1 MPQTLDMDTFPE
13 AGELT
18 ARLNRDHN
26 AELDE
31 QQQLFADSRQKA
43 TAFLQL
49 ADTMEFLVQRLKDTY
64 RKMHR
69 AATTL
74 QIQLPT
80 QREKFSHVTG
90 LSEWVGQDGDKLSD
104 EAAKEAEARLREYKQ
119 AYNPNRVRKLK
130 SSIRAALNKALKT
143 DGIPHRVVT
152 HMLLA
157 LKHDIDDDGLHY
169 CSGYHGA
176 DTLNPRI
183 GSALSCMRAFDE
195 IIDILW
201 DKSLTLSIQ
210 HPSKRRRTE

>member
-1 MPQTLDMDTFPE
+1 MAQSLDMDTFPE
-13 AGELT
+13 AAELT

-31 QQQLFADSRQKA
+31 QQQLFADSRQKP

-49 ADTMEFLVQRLKDTY
+49 ADTLEFLVQRLKDTY

-80 QREKFSHVTG
+80 ECQDWNDVTRRY
-90 LSEWVGQDGDKLSD
+90 EWVKSRDGDKLSD
-104 EAAKEAEARLREYKQ
+104 EAVKEAKARVQEYKD
-119 AYNPNRVRKLK
+119 AVDTERVLNMQ
-130 SSIRAALNKALKT
+130 SSTRAALNKALKT
-143 DGIPHRVVT
+143 DDIPHRVVNR
-152 HMLLA
+152 MLLV
-157 LKHDIDDDGLHY
+157 LKHDFSDFGA
-169 CSGYHGA
+169 CAMFHGA
-176 DTLNPRI
+176 DTLNRAI
-183 GSALSCMRAFDE
+183 NGWSKCMRACDGM
-195 IIDILW
+195 IDILW